1 MLKIGE
7 FARLAGVTVKTL
19 RYYARLGL
27 LKPARVDRFT
37 GYRYYTEEQREALE
51 RIREMQA
58 LGFTLEQVK
67 RLMQR
72 EVQAQEWKEL
82 LTRKRLELIQRL
94 RTDQTRL
101 DLVDTHLEQVV
112 TQNRKDA
119 EMEAKLVNKPAM
131 VVVGMRYQGKN
142 LNNEIGGLWGRFN
155 QRSSEIKHIN
165 PEAAY
170 GVCIMAEGLPEGE
183 FEYIAGFAVEQID
196 SLPEGMVVRI
206 IPAYTYAV
214 FAHRGGHEGLKN
226 TYHNIYNMWLKE
238 MGYQPISPLDMEV
251 YTDEFKN
258 FAPDSVFYIY
268 VPVEKTVKTK
278 TLE

>member
-7 FARLAGVTVKTL
+7 FARLTGVTVKTL
-19 RYYARLGL
+19 RHYARLGL

-37 GYRYYTEEQREALE
+37 GYRYYSLEQRETLE
-51 RIREMQA
+51 RIREMQGM
-58 LGFTLEQVK
+58 GFTLEQVK
-67 RLMQR
+67 HLLQR
-72 EVQAQEWKEL
+72 EVQEEEWKEL

-94 RTDQTRL
+94 RADQTRL
-101 DLVDTHLEQVV
+101 SLVDLRLEHTGTH
-112 TQNRKDA
+112 NGKDA

-142 LNNEIGGLWGRFN
+142 LNNEIAGLWGRFN
-155 QRSSEIKHIN
+155 QRSSEIKHIQ

-183 FEYIAGFAVEQID
+183 FEYIAGFAVKQID
-196 SLPEGMVVRI
+196 ALPEGMVVRI

-214 FAHRGGHEGLKN
+214 FAHRGGHEGLKQ
-226 TYHNIYNMWLKE
+226 TYHNIYNVWLKE

-251 YTDEFKN
+251 YTDEFKD

-268 VPVEKTVKTK
+268 VPVAKV
-278 TLE
+278 